1 MDNGNDDDLPYG
13 PWLKGAR
20 LPTNGYD
27 RYRTD
32 FSKANAWPLLT
43 RLARQSLSSAVPQ
56 LHTSNKPHPK
66 SLHVNEGP
74 FTLAISTSPL
84 TTITMPTISTSSQPC
99 LTHTLDQT
107 SPSFP
112 TPTNISITQ
121 PTSSSTTHSPLLPL
135 KKGKNILGA
144 PFDPKINTPFY
155 SGHSTP
161 SASSNNQHPHPSNI
175 VADFSHIFIPDTG
188 AIGSSPNIFA
198 TYPPPTPTTLPI
210 PSSKPWPCPPSPM
223 NPTFSSLTTT
233 ATITSDFPHS
243 ITADASGKE
252 NTPPAPT
259 IKRQCDALSMRK
271 ILKRCRGNG
280 GQSASHSTFEVVPES
295 MVSLDE
301 DSIDSF
307 DCPATVASQPRHSS

>member
-1 MDNGNDDDLPYG
+1 MDNRNDDDLPYG

-27 RYRTD
+27 RYCTD
-32 FSKANAWPLLT
+32 FSKTNAWPLLT
-43 RLARQSLSSAVPQ
+43 RLAHQSLSSAVPQ
-56 LHTSNKPHPK
+56 LHTSNKPHPR

-74 FTLAISTSPL
+74 STLAISTSPL
-84 TTITMPTISTSSQPC
+84 TTITLPTISTSSQPC
-99 LTHTLDQT
+99 LTHTVDQT
-107 SPSFP
+107 SSSFP
-112 TPTNISITQ
+112 TPTNSSITQ
-121 PTSSSTTHSPLLPL
+121 PISSSITHGSPLPL
-135 KKGKNILGA
+135 NK
-144 PFDPKINTPFY
+144 
-155 SGHSTP
+155 
-161 SASSNNQHPHPSNI
+161 
-175 VADFSHIFIPDTG
+175 DTG

-198 TYPPPTPTTLPI
+198 TYPPSTPTTLPI
-210 PSSKPWPCPPSPM
+210 PSPKPWPCSPSPM

-233 ATITSDFPHS
+233 ATITSAFSHG

-259 IKRQCDALSMRK
+259 IKRQCDAISMRK
-271 ILKRCRGNG
+271 ILKRWRGIG
-280 GQSASHSTFEVVPES
+280 GQSASHSTFEVVLES